1 MASSHDYRIGARVM
15 SRGILS
21 IITIV
26 GAIVLLSSP
35 LFAEKPDADS
45 SHKVGPSMG
54 MKMKDEMPMRHGMM
68 SDDNHG
74 KYNAKPITPDLKKHI
89 AEMYEKMGA
98 CVKTD
103 MSLADCQKEV
113 MKDCPVVAELGY
125 CPLMD
130 GIAPMKDAAN
140 VH

>member
-15 SRGILS
+15 SRWMLS
-21 IITIV
+21 IVTILT
-26 GAIVLLSSP
+26 GIVLLSSP

-45 SHKVGPSMG
+45 SHKTGHAMG

-68 SDDNHG
+68 SDDKHG
-74 KYNAKPITPDLKKHI
+74 KYNSKPITPELKKRI

-130 GIAPMKDAAN
+130 GIAPMKGAAT